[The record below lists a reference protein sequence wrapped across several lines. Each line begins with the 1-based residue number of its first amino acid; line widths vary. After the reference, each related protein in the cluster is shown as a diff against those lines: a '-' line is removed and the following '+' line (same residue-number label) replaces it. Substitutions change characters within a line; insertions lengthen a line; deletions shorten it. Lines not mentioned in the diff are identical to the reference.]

1 MCFLHL
7 WLCFCYITKWSKS
20 DRERQISCDITYMY
34 NPMDRGAWQATV
46 HGVSRVRHD
55 WVTKPSPCTLNSLF
69 SSIFWFLDMLPF
81 HPIPPSYNFHVG
93 EFGVFD
99 LSRLPQS
106 EFCWFHTHGAFWHFF
121 LSPVFPENW
130 YLDSEAQS
138 DLLIIS
144 LTRLNAV
151 VCFLNKSI

>member
-1 MCFLHL
+1 MFSIFVALFLL
-7 WLCFCYITKWSKS
+7 DYFTKWSKS

-46 HGVSRVRHD
+46 HGVSRARHD
-55 WVTKPSPCTLNSLF
+55 WATKPPPYILNSLF

-99 LSRLPQS
+99 LSRLPVWILLIS
-106 EFCWFHTHGAFWHFF
+106 YSWCILTFF
-121 LSPVFPENW
+121 SVPYISWKLILRFRGSIRLIYYIFDETKCSSVFP
-130 YLDSEAQS
+130 
-138 DLLIIS
+138 
-144 LTRLNAV
+144 
-151 VCFLNKSI
+151 